1 MPPKSNDYK
10 VGYAMPPSET
20 RFRKGVSGNPK
31 GRPKGTQN
39 VATVL
44 QQTLQERVVII
55 ENGQRKT
62 ITKLEAALKQLT
74 NKAAS
79 GDLGAL
85 KLLVTLA
92 RPEEERLLSEA
103 SEKEQFGEADQHV
116 MQSILKRFGNHAKEN
131 NDETK

>member
-1 MPPKSNDYK
+1 MPPKRNDYK
-10 VGYAMPPSET
+10 VGYAMPPSDT
-20 RFRKGVSGNPK
+20 QFRKGVSGNPK

-44 QQTLQERVVII
+44 QLVLKERVVIH

-85 KLLVTLA
+85 KLLVSLA
-92 RPEEERLLSEA
+92 RSEEERLPSGD
-103 SEKEQFGEADQHV
+103 SEKEQFGEADRHV
-116 MQSILKRFGNHAKEN
+116 MESILKRFGKQAKEE
-131 NDETK
+131 NDELE

>member
-1 MPPKSNDYK
+1 MPPKRNDYK
-10 VGYAMPPSET
+10 VGYATPPSET

-62 ITKLEAALKQLT
+62 ITKLEAALKQLI

-85 KLLVTLA
+85 KLLVTLERSA
-92 RPEEERLLSEA
+92 EERLPSEA
-103 SEKEQFGEADQHV
+103 SEKERFGEADQHV
-116 MQSILKRFGNHAKEN
+116 MESILKRFGKQAKEN
-131 NDETK
+131 NDELE

>member
-1 MPPKSNDYK
+1 MSSKNNDYEVGYGMPPHNS
-10 VGYAMPPSET
+10 

-44 QQTLQERVVII
+44 QQTLQQRVIII

-62 ITKLEAALKQLT
+62 ITKLEAALTQLI

-85 KLLVTLA
+85 KLLVSLT
-92 RPEEERLLSEA
+92 RSEEERHPAEA

-116 MQSILKRFGNHAKEN
+116 MESILKRFSKQAKEN
-131 NDETK
+131 HDEV